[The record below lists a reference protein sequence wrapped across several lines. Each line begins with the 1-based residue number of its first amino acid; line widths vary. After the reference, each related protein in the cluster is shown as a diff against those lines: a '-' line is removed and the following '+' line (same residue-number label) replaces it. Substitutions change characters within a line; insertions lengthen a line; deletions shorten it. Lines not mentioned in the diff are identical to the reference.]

1 MKNRI
6 VFVFD
11 LDGTLIDSVELHAKA
26 FKYAVK
32 TLGYKNYNELYKKFK
47 KFIGRSLEDIVKT
60 IIKGIDEKEIKKIR
74 KLKDEYVLKNLGKIK
89 LKKRV
94 VKILMYIKSLNFPVA
109 LFTSSTKEFTY
120 KVLKKFGLEKYF
132 DYIITKE
139 DVKKHKPNPEGLIK
153 ISKKFR
159 TKNVVFIGDS
169 KFDKIAAKKAKF
181 KFIEVKNLKMK
192 KIKELISKHL
202 KNI

>member
-11 LDGTLIDSVELHAKA
+11 LDGTLINSVELHAKA

-32 TLGYKNYNELYKKFK
+32 TLGYKNYNELYKSFK
-47 KFIGRSLEDIVKT
+47 KFVGKSLEDIVKT
-60 IIKGIDEKEIKKIR
+60 IIKGINEKEIEKIR

-89 LKKRV
+89 LKKKV
-94 VKILMYIKSLNFPVA
+94 VKVLMYVKSLNFPVT
-109 LFTSSTKEFTY
+109 LFTSSPREFTL

-132 DYIITKE
+132 DYIVCKE
-139 DVKKHKPNPEGLIK
+139 DVKNHKPNPEGLIK
-153 ISKKFR
+153 ISKKFKTR
-159 TKNVVFIGDS
+159 NIIFIGDS
-169 KFDKIAAKKAKF
+169 KFDRMAARRAKF
-181 KFIEVKNLKMK
+181 KFIDVKELNIK
-192 KIKELISKHL
+192 KIKEVVSDYL